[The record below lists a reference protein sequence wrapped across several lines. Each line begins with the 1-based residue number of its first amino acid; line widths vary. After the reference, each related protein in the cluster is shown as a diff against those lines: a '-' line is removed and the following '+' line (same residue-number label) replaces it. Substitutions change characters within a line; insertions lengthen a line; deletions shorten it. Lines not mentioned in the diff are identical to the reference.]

1 MVGDWALGISAVWG
15 MVTTLAVIAGF
26 FARARV
32 LRADRE
38 FERQRRPADLSGLPS
53 VTIIVPCLETRPGT
67 SGRASNPSWPSII
80 RAMKSLSS
88 TISRPTPR
96 PTPCAGR
103 SAKVRPAGISV
114 SSWSTTS
121 ADDEGTEW
129 AYGKSRGALAG
140 RPTGLGRVAPVRRRR
155 YAAKARYPLALSRLR
170 PAARSWGAFDDRHQ
184 PIPGLWGE
192 ILGCIVYPAIFLA
205 FLLGPHHASCFSRSP
220 DERPVRSFRAL
231 RPMTG
236 SAGTA
241 PSPPLSERTRPWR
254 CFQRTVGSGSGFLPV
269 TKAYVSHD
277 FEDLSQTFR
286 GWTRRLA
293 SGGSVLRLPRLS
305 YPVQAGVI
313 FSVGLLPFLT
323 VGASYRRSGGGA
335 PVLGAS
341 PEHGPWH
348 RPSLS
353 SSSRPRSGSR

>member
-53 VTIIVPCLETRPGT
+53 VTIIVPARNAARHIGPCLESLLALDYPRYEIVVVDDLSTDATADAVRRAVGQSPT
-67 SGRASNPSWPSII
+67 GRNI
-80 RAMKSLSS
+80 RLVMVDD
-88 TISRPTPR
+88 
-96 PTPCAGR
+96 G
-103 SAKVRPAGISV
+103 
-114 SSWSTTS
+114 

-129 AYGKSRGALAG
+129 AYGKSRALWQGARQASGEWLLFVDADTQQKPDTLWRSLVFVRQHGLGALSM
-140 RPTGLGRVAPVRRRR
+140 TGI
-155 YAAKARYPLALSRLR
+155 SR
-170 PAARSWGAFDDRHQ
+170 
-184 PIPGLWGE
+184 IPGLWGE
-192 ILGCIVYPAIFLA
+192 ILECIVYPAIFLVFPWVRIMDPASPAAWMNGQFVLFERQAYDRIGGHRAVAA
-205 FLLGPHHASCFSRSP
+205 FIGEDTALAVLSKNRG
-220 DERPVRSFRAL
+220 VRL
-231 RPMTG
+231 
-236 SAGTA
+236 
-241 PSPPLSERTRPWR
+241 
-254 CFQRTVGSGSGFLPV
+254 GFLPV

-323 VGASYRRSGGGA
+323 VGASYLVPGGGA